1 MTDSRIGKTMKVTA
15 EQFESLSEVNRIS
28 ALKIGEQQAEI
39 DELANMLELY
49 VNGGSDLITE
59 EEKKIAIAL
68 IAKRK
73 GSK

>member
-39 DELANMLELY
+39 EELK
-49 VNGGSDLITE
+49 E
-59 EEKKIAIAL
+59 EVKEIVGRDGWVTVRQL
-68 IAKRK
+68 KRLK
-73 GSK
+73 LLLRIK